1 VTYTGGVVTTAGI
14 PTALVSRVVV
24 SSASGGVA
32 VQVTLTKATSNYA
45 FGIGHGQVGVSF
57 S

>member
-1 VTYTGGVVTTAGI
+1 VTYTGGVVTTAGV
-14 PTALVSRVVV
+14 PSALVSRVVV
-24 SSASGGVA
+24 SSSSGGVA
-32 VQVTLTKATSNYA
+32 VQVTLTKATSKYQ